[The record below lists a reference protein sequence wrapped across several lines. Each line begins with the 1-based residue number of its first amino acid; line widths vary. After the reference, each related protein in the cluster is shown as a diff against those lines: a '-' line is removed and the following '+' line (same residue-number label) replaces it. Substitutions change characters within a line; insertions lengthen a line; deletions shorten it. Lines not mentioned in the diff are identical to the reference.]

1 MSKCSETCFIVFPVL
16 ENPQLDT
23 HHDYIGQKYEIIFF
37 GIQRQTQKWARG
49 PIWGSSPG
57 IQKVNFFFLVLYP
70 LYDTV
75 VKKLVGLHV
84 VPGPDKL
91 RLDYKDIGFSYFSAT
106 PGDGRGPKLG
116 HMMVLTQH

>member
-1 MSKCSETCFIVFPVL
+1 MTILAKNMKLYFLGFSARPRS
-16 ENPQLDT
+16 
-23 HHDYIGQKYEIIFF
+23 G
-37 GIQRQTQKWARG
+37 RG

-116 HMMVLTQH
+116 HMMVLTQN

>member
-37 GIQRQTQKWARG
+37 GIQRRPRSGRG

-57 IQKVNFFFLVLYP
+57 IQKVDFFFLVLYP

-91 RLDYKDIGFSYFSAT
+91 RLDYIV
-106 PGDGRGPKLG
+106 RGEAEFNMRKG
-116 HMMVLTQH
+116 VSFEGINIINR